1 GNMAARTGQP
11 GPSAALSEAQTLPV
25 PVPLRQG
32 QVTGIPSEQMFE
44 NLSRKGTYG
53 PMAERVM
60 AGSEAAQREALQG
73 NVEAIQ
79 RQVGTGQPIQPG
91 QGGMAAQE
99 QPGRMAAAEKGGVD
113 AAYDQAR
120 KTFGALPSAYVQNLN
135 RNIANQIGAAH
146 SLEGLPRTN
155 VILSDY
161 AKLSETEGDAA
172 TLVRSLFDCRKRGS
186 NARAAGAEESV

>member
-1 GNMAARTGQP
+1 PGVVDAKGQLTDRGRQIVSEHGLDPDALGEAFVARFGNMAARTGQP
-11 GPSAALSEAQTLPV
+11 GPSAGLSEAQTLPV

-32 QVTGIPSEQMFE
+32 QVTGVPSEQMFE
-44 NLSRKGTYG
+44 ILSRKGTYG

-99 QPGRMAAAEKGGVD
+99 QLGRMAAAEEGGAG
-113 AAYDQAR
+113 AAYHQAR
-120 KTFGALPSAYVQNLN
+120 NTFGS
-135 RNIANQIGAAH
+135 
-146 SLEGLPRTN
+146 
-155 VILSDY
+155 
-161 AKLSETEGDAA
+161 
-172 TLVRSLFDCRKRGS
+172 
-186 NARAAGAEESV
+186 